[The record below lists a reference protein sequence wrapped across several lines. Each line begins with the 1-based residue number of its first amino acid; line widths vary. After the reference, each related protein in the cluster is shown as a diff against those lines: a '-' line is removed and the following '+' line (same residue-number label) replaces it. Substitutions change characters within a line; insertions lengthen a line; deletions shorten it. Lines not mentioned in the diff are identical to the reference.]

1 MPLLLSFAG
10 ILCLILLI
18 VWCKL
23 DTFISFIVV
32 SVGLGLACGM
42 NVHQISGAIQKGIG
56 NILGSLVIILGFG
69 AMLGK
74 LVAESGAAQQITESL
89 IRLSGLRN
97 IQWAMALA
105 GLLVGIPM
113 FYTAGFVVVVPLI
126 FAIGASTR
134 LPLLYIGIP
143 MLSALSV
150 AHGFLPPHPSPTAIA
165 QQLHANIGK
174 TLLYGMIA
182 GIPAII
188 LAGVLFG
195 KTLRKYISVPDPS
208 LLTVQ
213 IMTREQLPGLGVSLV
228 AALMPLLLL
237 TATTLSD
244 AVLRVGPTTSA
255 WVITLKKCIAFI
267 GDPNMAML
275 ISVLVGIYA
284 LGLRRKKPMTKVMKS
299 LEEALKGVAPV
310 MLVIAGSGV
319 FMQVMSDGGVNGYI
333 AEILKNTPI
342 NPLILGWGIAG
353 LIRVCTGSAT
363 VAGLTT
369 VGILLPLLHQPAV
382 QPELMVLAIGA
393 GSLMFSHVNDG
404 GFWLF
409 KEYFNLTIR
418 QTFATWTV
426 METLVS
432 FVGLAVVLIIN
443 FIIH

>member
-1 MPLLLSFAG
+1 MPLLLSFIG

-23 DTFISFIVV
+23 DTFISFIIV
-32 SVGLGLACGM
+32 SIGLGLACGM
-42 NVHQISGAIQKGIG
+42 DIHQISGAIQKGIG

-69 AMLGK
+69 AMMGK
-74 LVAESGAAQQITESL
+74 LVAESGAAQQITQSL
-89 IRLSGLRN
+89 IRLSGIRN

-113 FYTAGFVVVVPLI
+113 FYTAGFVVVLPLI

-134 LPLLYIGIP
+134 LPLLYIGVP
-143 MLSALSV
+143 MLAALSV

-165 QQLHANIGK
+165 QQLHADIGK
-174 TLLYGMIA
+174 TLLYGMVA
-182 GIPAII
+182 GIPSII
-188 LAGVLFG
+188 LAGVFFG
-195 KTLRKYISVPDPS
+195 KTLRKYNPVPDPS
-208 LLTVQ
+208 LLTVR
-213 IMTREQLPGLGVSLV
+213 IMEQDQLPGLGLSLLT
-228 AALMPLLLL
+228 ALMPLILL
-237 TATTLSD
+237 TATTLSQTLSPGST
-244 AVLRVGPTTSA
+244 VSRVIG
-255 WVITLKKCIAFI
+255 FI

-275 ISVLVGIYA
+275 ISVLVAIYV
-284 LGLRRKKPMTKVMKS
+284 LGLRRGRSMKQVMKS
-299 LEEALKGVAPV
+299 TEDALKAVAPV
-310 MLVIAGSGV
+310 LLVIAGSGV
-319 FMQVMSDGGVNGYI
+319 FMQVMSDGGVNVYI
-333 AEILKNTPI
+333 AESLKNMPVS
-342 NPLILGWGIAG
+342 PLILGWGISA
-353 LIRVCTGSAT
+353 LIRICTGSAT

-426 METLVS
+426 METIVS
-432 FVGLAVVLIIN
+432 FSGLLIVLLLN
-443 FIIH
+443 QFVH